1 MGHAARK
8 FAYSRR
14 RPQDTV
20 CYRVVQDWWETFKR
34 DREQECREIPEYNVA
49 LQLAVKK
56 LLGEKKLKTNPI
68 QHAVAAIS
76 CGIVEGE
83 ILVDLDYSED
93 SNADADMNVV
103 LLDDGRLLEVQGTA
117 EKRPFELEEL
127 NTIIRMSQESLAPV
141 FKLQQYA
148 IEGNP
153 VEL

>member
-1 MGHAARK
+1 M
-8 FAYSRR
+8 
-14 RPQDTV
+14 
-20 CYRVVQDWWETFKR
+20 
-34 DREQECREIPEYNVA
+34 
-49 LQLAVKK
+49 QLAVKK